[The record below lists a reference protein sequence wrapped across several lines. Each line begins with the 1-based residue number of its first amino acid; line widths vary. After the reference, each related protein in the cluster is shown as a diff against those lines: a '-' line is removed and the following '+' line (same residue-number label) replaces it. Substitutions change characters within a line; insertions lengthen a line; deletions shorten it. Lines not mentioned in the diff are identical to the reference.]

1 MRDDPILVIIVCAL
15 MCFPLFV
22 FLKACDS
29 KADRP
34 TEITEPK
41 VVLYLMLI
49 IFTVKQI

>member
-29 KADRP
+29 EAGYKAQTHKEMRND
-34 TEITEPK
+34 
-41 VVLYLMLI
+41 
-49 IFTVKQI
+49 